1 MVRGD
6 PTPQWIS
13 RISVVT
19 PAAMATSVNLGQL
32 RDDALTAH
40 PYAAFLAR
48 MKKPGRYL
56 GGEEQAIVK
65 SPADLCCRFVLAF
78 PDLYE
83 IGMSHLGTRI
93 IYDLV
98 NAADD
103 LCCERAF
110 SPWRDME
117 AELRERELPLVSLET
132 YTPLREFDVVG
143 VSLQYELSYSNV
155 LLNLELG
162 QIPLRSL
169 DRSDADPIVIA
180 GGPTA
185 THPEPLADFIDI
197 FLVGEAEETLPTL
210 LRVIGRLRR
219 RNRPRLEILAAAAQ
233 LAGIYVPRFFAV
245 AVEPRTELQ
254 VVVGRSPEGEAA
266 NAPLDIQRV
275 FVRDLDDFK
284 FPTRFPIP
292 YAEAIFDRA
301 SVEITRGCTE
311 GCRFCQAGMIYR
323 PVRERKPE
331 DIVAAV
337 LEGTDVAGFD
347 EASLTAL
354 STADVSCIDPLIKA
368 LVPELAKR
376 RVSLGIASLRAY
388 GLNESMMDEIKK
400 VGIDGLTFAPEAGTQ
415 RMRDVINKNVSDEDI
430 LASAKRMFERGYER
444 MKMYFIMGLPTE
456 TDEDIAGIIETGR
469 MVRNVARDLQA
480 ADGDKPNRPP
490 AITLSVSQHV
500 PKPHTP
506 FQWAAMDSMEDLE
519 TKVRLLRDMA
529 TRNKLTIKTHNV
541 RESWLECL
549 FARGDR
555 RLGDVLET
563 AYKNGARFDGWKEYF
578 SFDTWLDALETHAIR
593 PEIYTRTLPVG
604 VPLPWSHLDM
614 QLEPGFLEGEYRKAL
629 ASRVSPPCG
638 KPAGAKVHHTTI
650 DAAQAERKRLVCYD
664 CGVACDLGEMREE
677 RIVALRGLSAMAT
690 EREAEI
696 SKLEAA
702 TEAAA
707 AASAAAPPDPQL
719 IPLERLKRGMA
730 ASNLADDNAFKHN
743 AEAPY
748 SKVRLFFAKRG
759 TIRFLSQL
767 DLVRIIP
774 RMFRRAG
781 LEIGFSRGFSP
792 LPRMSFGPALA
803 LGMGADEDVLDCD
816 LLLER
821 SAEDMLGLLDA
832 GQRQVIAA
840 SLLERL
846 RAVQPPGL
854 HLLDARIVAP
864 GEKTLGELVA
874 GADFAV
880 HLAPEQLLGL
890 RERVVGLLAAGN
902 LCVTREQKVKK
913 KHRGKRREVG
923 SKSVTIELDQ
933 RLLSADV
940 DEEDGLLRFRLRTD
954 VEGANARPRELAA
967 LLLGA
972 PVEDH
977 RMRRE
982 RLLAR
987 PEPEAE
993 LIGLRELGGVWRPE
1007 HRRHVP
1013 ALS

>member
-1 MVRGD
+1 
-6 PTPQWIS
+6 
-13 RISVVT
+13 
-19 PAAMATSVNLGQL
+19 MASQAQP
-32 RDDALTAH
+32 DALAGDALDAH

-48 MKKPGRYL
+48 MQKPGRYL

-65 SPADLCCRFVLAF
+65 AHEGLCCRFVLAF

-98 NAADD
+98 NRAED

-117 AELRERELPLVSLET
+117 AELRSRELPLVSLET
-132 YTPLREFDVVG
+132 STPLCEFDVVG
-143 VSLQYELSYSNV
+143 VSLQYELSYTNV

-162 QIPLRSL
+162 RIPLRSAQ
-169 DRSDADPIVIA
+169 RSDADPIVIA

-185 THPEPLADFIDI
+185 THGEPLAEFIDL
-197 FLVGEAEETLPTL
+197 FLVGEAEELLPDL
-210 LRVIGRLRR
+210 LRLVGRMRGESR
-219 RNRPRLEILAAAAQ
+219 SRLEILAAAAQ
-233 LAGIYVPRFFAV
+233 LPGIYVPRFYEV
-245 AVEPRTELQ
+245 AVEPNTGLQ
-254 VVVGRSPEGEAA
+254 VVVGRTPEGEAA
-266 NAPLDIQRV
+266 GAPERVERV
-275 FVRDLDDFK
+275 FVRDLDRFE

-323 PVRERKPE
+323 PVRERRPE
-331 DIVAAV
+331 KIIDAV
-337 LEGTDVAGFD
+337 LEGTDAAGFD

-388 GLNESMMDEIKK
+388 GLNESMLDEIKK

-430 LASAKRMFERGYER
+430 LLSARRIFERGYER

-456 TDEDIAGIIETGR
+456 TETDVVGIIETGR
-469 MVRNVARDLQA
+469 MVRNLARELELERIPQV
-480 ADGDKPNRPP
+480 
-490 AITLSVSQHV
+490 TVSVSQHV

-519 TKVRLLRDMA
+519 TKVRTLRELA
-529 TRNKLTIKTHNV
+529 KRAKLGIKTHDV

-563 AYKNGARFDGWKEYF
+563 AYRCGARFDGWKEYF
-578 SFDTWLDALETHAIR
+578 CFETWLDALEAHGIR
-593 PEIYTRTLPVG
+593 PELYTRTLPVG

-629 ASRVSPPCG
+629 AGRVSPPCG
-638 KPAGAKVHHTTI
+638 KPAGAQVHHTSV
-650 DAAQAERKRLVCYD
+650 DAAEAERKRLVCYD

-677 RIVALRGLSAMAT
+677 RIVALRALSRLA
-690 EREAEI
+690 EQREAEVG
-696 SKLEAA
+696 
-702 TEAAA
+702 
-707 AASAAAPPDPQL
+707 SAGDADAN
-719 IPLERLKRGMA
+719 IVPLARLRGRMA
-730 ASNLADDNAFKHN
+730 ASNLAEDSAFKHN

-748 SKVRLFFAKRG
+748 SKVRLFFQKRG
-759 TIRFLSQL
+759 ALRFSSQL

-781 LEIGFSRGFSP
+781 VEMGFSRGFSP
-792 LPRMSFGPALA
+792 QPRMSFGPALA
-803 LGMGADEDVLDCD
+803 LGMAADEEVLDCD

-821 SAEDMLGLLDA
+821 SAEDMGGLLDA
-832 GQRQVIAA
+832 EQRQAIADE
-840 SLLERL
+840 LLERL
-846 RAVQPPGL
+846 RPAAPPGMI
-854 HLLDARIVAP
+854 LLDARIVPP
-864 GEKTLGELVA
+864 GEKKLGELVA
-874 GADFAV
+874 GADFG
-880 HLAPEQLLGL
+880 LQLRPEQLEGL
-890 RERVVGLLAAGN
+890 AERVRALLAAGG
-902 LCVTREQKVKK
+902 LTITREQRIKK
-913 KHRGKRREVG
+913 KRRGKRREVG
-923 SKSVTIELDQ
+923 TKTVTIDLDE
-933 RLLSADV
+933 RLVWAEV
-940 DEEDGLLRFRLRTD
+940 DEQRQLLRFRLRTD
-954 VEGANARPRELAA
+954 LDGANARPREIAA
-967 LLLGA
+967 LLVGEA
-972 PVEDH
+972 VEDH

-982 RLLAR
+982 RLLGRAA
-987 PEPEAE
+987 AE
-993 LIGLRELGGVWRPE
+993 SELVGLRELGGVWRAA
-1007 HRRHVP
+1007 HRRHAP
-1013 ALS
+1013 ALR

>member
-1 MVRGD
+1 M
-6 PTPQWIS
+6 Q
-13 RISVVT
+13 
-19 PAAMATSVNLGQL
+19 
-32 RDDALTAH
+32 
-40 PYAAFLAR
+40 
-48 MKKPGRYL
+48 KPGRYL

-65 SPADLCCRFVLAF
+65 SADDPKLRCRFVLAF

-98 NAADD
+98 NRAED

-132 YTPLREFDVVG
+132 YTPLAQFDVVG

-162 QIPLRSL
+162 QIPLRSSA
-169 DRSDADPIVIA
+169 RSDADPIVIA

-185 THPEPLADFIDI
+185 THPEPLADFIDL
-197 FLVGEAEETLPTL
+197 FLVGEAEELLPEL
-210 LRVIGRLRR
+210 LRLIGRMRGEG
-219 RNRPRLEILAAAAQ
+219 RPRREILAAAAQ
-233 LAGIYVPRFFAV
+233 LPGIYVPCFYEV
-245 AVEPRTELQ
+245 AVEPRTQLQ
-254 VVVGRSPEGEAA
+254 VVVGLSEAGRA
-266 NAPLDIQRV
+266 AGAPASVERV
-275 FVRDLDDFK
+275 FVRDLDEFK

-331 DIVAAV
+331 DIVEAV
-337 LEGTDVAGFD
+337 LEGTDLAGFN

-388 GLNESMMDEIKK
+388 GLNESMLDEIKK

-430 LASAKRMFERGYER
+430 LASARRIFERGYER

-456 TDEDIAGIIETGR
+456 TDEDVVGIIETGR
-469 MVRNVARDLQA
+469 KVREVARELELERIPQV
-480 ADGDKPNRPP
+480 
-490 AITLSVSQHV
+490 TVSVSQHV

-529 TRNKLTIKTHNV
+529 KRAKLGIKTHNV

-555 RLGDVLET
+555 RLGDVLEA
-563 AYKNGARFDGWKEYF
+563 AYHAGARFDGWKECF
-578 SFDTWLDALETHAIR
+578 SFEIWLDALEAHGIQ
-593 PEIYTRTLPVG
+593 PEHYTSTLPVG

-650 DAAQAERKRLVCYD
+650 DAAEAERKRLVCYD
-664 CGVACDLGEMREE
+664 CGVACDLGDMREE
-677 RIVALRGLSAMAT
+677 RIVALRGLSRMAAT
-690 EREAEI
+690 REAEI
-696 SKLEAA
+696 LDEEARAEQAA
-702 TEAAA
+702 TV
-707 AASAAAPPDPQL
+707 DPADPSL
-719 IPLERLKRGMA
+719 VPLARLRGRMA
-730 ASNLADDNAFKHN
+730 TSNLADDSAFKHN
-743 AEAPY
+743 AEAPF

-781 LEIGFSRGFSP
+781 VEMGFSRGFSP
-792 LPRMSFGPALA
+792 QPRMSFGPALA
-803 LGMGADEDVLDCD
+803 LGMGADEEVLDCD

-821 SAEDMLGLLDA
+821 SAEDMAGLLDA
-832 GQRQVIAA
+832 AARQTIADE
-840 SLLERL
+840 LLERL
-846 RAVQPPGL
+846 REAAPPGME
-854 HLLDARIVAP
+854 LLAARIVAP
-864 GEKTLGELVA
+864 GEKKLGELVA

-880 HLAPEQLLGL
+880 ELAPEQLPGLG
-890 RERVVGLLAAGN
+890 ERVSGLLAAGD
-902 LCVTREQKVKK
+902 LQVTREQRIKK
-913 KHRGKRREVG
+913 KRRGRRREVG
-923 SKSVTIELDQ
+923 TKTVTIDLDQ
-933 RLLSADV
+933 RLLSAAV
-940 DEEDGLLRFRLRTD
+940 DSERGLLRFRLRTD
-954 VEGANARPRELAA
+954 IEGANARPRELAA
-967 LLLGA
+967 LLLGQ

-987 PEPEAE
+987 PEPESE
-993 LIGLRELGGVWRPE
+993 LIGLRELGVAWRAAN
-1007 HRRHVP
+1007 RRN
-1013 ALS
+1013 L